1 VPKIK
6 TRKGI
11 AKRIRVTSTGKLM
24 RAHAWKSHMFEHKK
38 QKNKRGYRQLQSVS
52 KTDTKQV
59 RRALGI

>member
-1 VPKIK
+1 MPKIK

-24 RAHAWKSHMFEHKK
+24 RAHAWKSHMLEHKK
-38 QKNKRGYRQLQSVS
+38 QKNKRAYRQLQAVH
-52 KTDTKQV
+52 KTDRKQV

>member
-1 VPKIK
+1 MPKIK

-24 RAHAWKSHMFEHKK
+24 RAHAWKSQMLEHKK
-38 QKNKRGYRQLQSVS
+38 QKNKRAYRQLQSVH
-52 KTDTKQV
+52 KTDRKQV

>member
-1 VPKIK
+1 MPKIK

-38 QKNKRGYRQLQSVS
+38 QKNKRTARQLTGVS
-52 KTDTKQV
+52 SRDTKEV